1 MLNSSASS
9 SLAIIQR
16 FILLATGMQ
25 SSVALRAKVIAL
37 YEQMDDLDKIA
48 ELANIFMTKLDKSS
62 DYNSSKKAAAARE
75 WLENIHANDK
85 SLVACINAIQGLI
98 ASFNSGNIEKK
109 INIRNRD
116 GIKNSDKTTTV
127 IGDGDGG
134 DSNILI
140 I

>member
-85 SLVACINAIQGLI
+85 SLVVCINAIQGLI
-98 ASFNSGNIEKK
+98 ASFISGNIEKK

-127 IGDGDGG
+127 IGDGG